1 MEEEIMDIPE
11 GVEEVLEAKDTES
24 APPALPEDT
33 PSDELLPASEEVDY
47 EALAAKDLKELQA
60 LSPDFAHIEHLHELP
75 FARRF
80 AELRELGLSVKEAL
94 YATLPAL
101 PHTSGKAHLT
111 SSVPRTK
118 GRSEGTLS
126 IEEMRAAK
134 DLFYGLS
141 EKEIN
146 SLYRRVSAK

>member
-1 MEEEIMDIPE
+1 MEEEIMNIPE
-11 GVEEVLEAKDTES
+11 GVEEVV
-24 APPALPEDT
+24 EDT
-33 PSDELLPASEEVDY
+33 AENEQFPFPEEAPANEPAPIFEEVDY
-47 EALAAKDLKELQA
+47 EALAARDLEELQA
-60 LSPDFAHIEHLHELP
+60 LSSDFANVEHLSELP

-94 YATLPAL
+94 YATLPTL
-101 PHTSGKAHLT
+101 PHASTKAHLT

-118 GRSEGTLS
+118 GRSEGALS
-126 IEEMRAAK
+126 TEEMRAAK

-146 SLYRRVSAK
+146 SLYRRVSTR